1 MITPSPEQYIK
12 VVGQAGMLDETP
24 GTILPEPPSE
34 PNHYFGVAE
43 LFTETLYLFG
53 IKFVRVFLTLLIPNI
68 VVMMLAVGVGF
79 VTMGAFSMALK
90 NSPYTTA
97 VVPLYILIFV
107 FGTVLQLWGGMAV
120 VIHLLA
126 DQKMGVV
133 ESYKRSWQYVG
144 RYWWLCVLEMLILS
158 AGFVL
163 LIIPGIVLAIL
174 FLFSQFVL
182 VEEEYRGLNALM
194 ISREYIKGYAWS
206 VFGRLLLLGALLASL
221 VAIFEVIVLVLKI
234 DKNPVVSIISSI
246 SMVGISI
253 FVLSLL
259 VTMYKNIKDLKGGS
273 VSIDGKP
280 KWGYVVMAVL
290 GLLCFLGIPAI
301 GLFVAIDPAKQIE
314 KANLQRSF
322 INKTVI
328 LNGVKLYYAENTKY
342 PKKLDELT
350 PKYIKQ
356 LPENPD
362 KELCYLVSIN
372 KITTEIK
379 VTDTKKI
386 GVNCNTE
393 VLVN

>member
-1 MITPSPEQYIK
+1 M
-12 VVGQAGMLDETP
+12 
-24 GTILPEPPSE
+24 
-34 PNHYFGVAE
+34 
-43 LFTETLYLFG
+43 
-53 IKFVRVFLTLLIPNI
+53 
-68 VVMMLAVGVGF
+68 
-79 VTMGAFSMALK
+79 
-90 NSPYTTA
+90 
-97 VVPLYILIFV
+97 
-107 FGTVLQLWGGMAV
+107 
-120 VIHLLA
+120 
-126 DQKMGVV
+126 
-133 ESYKRSWQYVG
+133 
-144 RYWWLCVLEMLILS
+144 EMLILS

>member
-1 MITPSPEQYIK
+1 MIPPNPELGT
-12 VVGQAGMLDETP
+12 VV
-24 GTILPEPPSE
+24 PEPPLD
-34 PNHYFGVAE
+34 PKRYFGVAE
-43 LFTETLYLFG
+43 LFSEALYLFCT
-53 IKFVRVFLTLLIPNI
+53 KFVRVFLTLLIPNI
-68 VVMMLAVGVGF
+68 IVMMSAVGVGF
-79 VTMGAFSMALK
+79 VTKGAFSMAI
-90 NSPYTTA
+90 NHSPYTTA
-97 VVPLYILIFV
+97 VVPFYILIFV
-107 FGTVLQLWGGMAV
+107 FGTVIQLWGGMAV

-126 DQKMGVV
+126 DQKVGVV

-194 ISREYIKGYAWS
+194 ISREYIRGYAWS

-234 DKNPVVSIISSI
+234 DKNPVVSIIGSISSI
-246 SMVGISI
+246 GISI

-273 VSIDGKP
+273 VSIDDKP

-290 GLLCFLGIPAI
+290 GLLCFLGIPI
-301 GLFVAIDPAKQIE
+301 FMLLVAINPAKQIE
-314 KANLQRSF
+314 KAKQQQSF
-322 INKTVI
+322 INKMVI

-342 PKKLDELT
+342 PKKLEELT

-356 LPENPD
+356 LPGNPD
-362 KELCYLVSIN
+362 KESCYLVSIN

-379 VTDTKKI
+379 VTDTQKI
-386 GVNCNTE
+386 GANCNTE

>member
-1 MITPSPEQYIK
+1 MIPPNPELGT
-12 VVGQAGMLDETP
+12 VV
-24 GTILPEPPSE
+24 PEPPSE

-53 IKFVRVFLTLLIPNI
+53 TKFVRVFLALLIPNI

-120 VIHLLA
+120 VVNLLA

-234 DKNPVVSIISSI
+234 DKNPVVSTIGSI

-259 VTMYKNIKDLKGGS
+259 VTMYKNIKDLKGGG

-328 LNGVKLYYAENTKY
+328 LNGVKLFYAENTMY

-386 GVNCNTE
+386 GADCNTE